1 MYLKKNIPQLRERIA
16 IGSRE
21 SRALGKLESRLANN
35 EFLRSSWFTR
45 WTNDAKT
52 EIEIGFFAR
61 VRQWIFDK
69 EKYQAFSVV
78 RQLVRNPSANRD
90 FLNEEIVSAT
100 TVNFG
105 KFFDEVES
113 NPLTKKQREAC
124 ASDEDA
130 TLVIAGAGTGKTSTI
145 VAKIGLLLLTKQC
158 TQDQILAISFT
169 TKSANELAERVKE
182 NLKVD
187 LRVSTFHKL
196 GLDTIAQLDGGKPN
210 LAPFAGDP
218 EEKAKVIDSVVSSLR
233 KDPSFLKDLLNFC
246 VFESV
251 EPKQTW
257 DFKTLSEYNNWLRS
271 NKIISL
277 DGIPKKSFQECVIA
291 NWLILNGI
299 KFEYEKPY
307 EHSTKTVEH
316 RQYCPD
322 FFLSDLGVYIEH
334 FGVDELGKT
343 APYIN
348 SFQYAEGMRW
358 KRETHKKYATSL
370 IETFSWEHEKGVL
383 LTGLESKLRTI
394 GCNFKPLDLND
405 ALDMLNKG
413 GMVSQFS
420 KLISTFLTLYKGNG
434 NRLSEHVRIRTIFG
448 ERREKLFLS
457 IFERIFAAY
466 ERRNRQHSEIDF
478 EDMISLSSLCVKSHP
493 EYAPY
498 RYILID
504 EFQDISPGRADL
516 VKSLLAN
523 ASDCALF
530 AVGDDWQS
538 IYRFAGADIGS
549 MTKFSEIFGSTR
561 QVALDTTF
569 RFDDQSVTASSAFV
583 LKNKAQI
590 RKSLTTIRKS
600 TSPSL
605 VLYKRAPNEPPLDWS
620 LNEISKIASA
630 GASVL
635 ILERYKFHLPQDS
648 EWSRLVKKFQNL
660 KLNKMSIHAAKGLE
674 ADYVVMGLRGGVW
687 GFPSQVI
694 DDPLFEMVL
703 TAPDDHPHAEERRLF
718 YVALTRARYKT
729 FLVCETGQDQSD
741 FASEL
746 LEGNEFPKEVFGLDT
761 KKLTCR
767 KCGSGSLR
775 LRDGSNGKF
784 YGCSNYPL
792 CGNTEQTCLQCGDGL
807 MTLENNR
814 KYSCHM
820 CGHEQSTC
828 PRCQTGMLI
837 AKKGKNGTF
846 YGCTNY
852 WDPEVNCSHT
862 ENP

>member
-1 MYLKKNIPQLRERIA
+1 LSQFIERTRELICS
-16 IGSRE
+16 GSNKSE
-21 SRALGKLESRLANN
+21 ALSRLEEHLASGK
-35 EFLRSSWFTR
+35 FLRSSWFTAWMR
-45 WTNDAKT
+45 EAS
-52 EIEIGFFAR
+52 EEVSIGFIAR
-61 VRQWIFDK
+61 IRQWLFQK
-69 EKYQAFSVV
+69 ETYQAARFIRQVLRSPEDCREALNREAIAAALRKFSV
-78 RQLVRNPSANRD
+78 
-90 FLNEEIVSAT
+90 
-100 TVNFG
+100 
-105 KFFDEVES
+105 FFDQVEK
-113 NPLTKKQREAC
+113 NPLTQRQREAC

-130 TLVIAGAGTGKTSTI
+130 TLVVAGAGTGKTSTI
-145 VAKIGLLLLTKQC
+145 LAKIGLLLHTKQC
-158 TQDQILAISFT
+158 TQEQILAISFT
-169 TKSANELAERVKE
+169 SKSANELAEKVQK

-210 LAPFAGDP
+210 LAPFAADP
-218 EEKAKVIDSVVSSLR
+218 EEKAKVIDSVVSELR
-233 KDPSFLKDLLNFC
+233 KDSRFLNDLLNFC

-251 EPKQTW
+251 EAKQTW

-277 DGIPKKSFQECVIA
+277 DGIPKKSYQECVIA
-291 NWLILNGI
+291 NWLILNGV
-299 KFEYEKPY
+299 KFEYEKSYQHP
-307 EHSTKTVEH
+307 TKTVEH

-322 FFLSDLGVYIEH
+322 FFLTDLGVYIEH
-334 FGVDELGKT
+334 FGVDESGKT

-358 KRETHKKYATSL
+358 KRDTHKTYSTSL
-370 IETFSWEHEKGVL
+370 IETFSWEHEKGIL
-383 LTGLESKLRTI
+383 LSGLESKLRAI
-394 GCNFKPLDLND
+394 GCDFKPIDLNE

-420 KLISTFLTLYKGNG
+420 KLTSTFLTLYKGNG
-434 NRLSEHVRIRTIFG
+434 NRLADHVRVKTLFG

-457 IFERIFAAY
+457 IFERIFSAY
-466 ERRNRQHSEIDF
+466 EQRNRDNSEIDF
-478 EDMISLSSLCVKSHP
+478 EDMISLASSCVKSHP
-493 EYAPY
+493 EFAPY

-516 VKSLLAN
+516 VKSFLTN
-523 ASDCALF
+523 APECALF

-549 MTKFSEIFGSTR
+549 MTKFREIFGSTR
-561 QVALDTTF
+561 QISLDTTF
-569 RFDDQSVTASSAFV
+569 RFDDQSVAASSAFV

-605 VLYKRAPNEPPLDWS
+605 VIYKRAPNEQPLDWS
-620 LNEISKIASA
+620 LNQIAKVAST
-630 GASVL
+630 GASVF

-660 KLNKMSIHAAKGLE
+660 KLDKMSIHAAKGLE

-703 TAPDDHPHAEERRLF
+703 TAADSHPHAEERRLF
-718 YVALTRARYKT
+718 YVGLTRARNKT

-741 FASEL
+741 FATEL
-746 LEGNEFPKEVFGLDT
+746 LTGDEFPKEVFGLDT
-761 KKLTCR
+761 KKLACI
-767 KCGSGSLR
+767 KCGSGTLL

-792 CGNTEQTCLQCGDGL
+792 CGNTEQTCPQCGDGL
-807 MTLENNR
+807 MALESNR
-814 KYSCHM
+814 KYSCHL
-820 CGHEQSTC
+820 CAHEQTAC
-828 PRCQTGMLI
+828 PRCHAGMLVV
-837 AKKGKNGTF
+837 KKGLNGPF
-846 YGCTNY
+846 YGCTNFR
-852 WDPEVNCSHT
+852 DPEVNCRYT
-862 ENP
+862 QNA

>member
-1 MYLKKNIPQLRERIA
+1 MNQPVERISEK
-16 IGSRE
+16 ICLRSNKSG
-21 SRALGKLESRLANN
+21 ALSQLDEQLASGK
-35 EFLRSSWFTR
+35 FFRSSWF
-45 WTNDAKT
+45 KT
-52 EIEIGFFAR
+52 WMREASDEVSIGFIAR
-61 VRQWIFDK
+61 IKQWVFQNDT
-69 EKYQAFSVV
+69 YQAARLIRQILRRPEDYRDALNLEIISTVTKNFS
-78 RQLVRNPSANRD
+78 D
-90 FLNEEIVSAT
+90 
-100 TVNFG
+100 
-105 KFFDEVES
+105 FFDHVEE
-113 NPLTKKQREAC
+113 NPLTQRQREAC

-130 TLVIAGAGTGKTSTI
+130 TLVVAGAGTGKTSTI
-145 VAKIGLLLLTKQC
+145 LAKIGLLLLTKQC

-169 TKSANELAERVKE
+169 SKSANELAERVRKK
-182 NLKVD
+182 LKVD

-210 LAPFAGDP
+210 LAPFAADS
-218 EEKAKVIDSVVSSLR
+218 EEKAKVIDSVVSELR
-233 KDPSFLKDLLNFC
+233 RDSRFLRDLINFC
-246 VFESV
+246 VYESV

-277 DGIPKKSFQECVIA
+277 DGVPKKSLQECVIA
-291 NWLILNGI
+291 NWLILNGV

-307 EHSTKTVEH
+307 QHSTKTVEH

-322 FFLSDLGVYIEH
+322 FFLTELGVYIEH
-334 FGVDELGKT
+334 FGVDESGNT

-348 SFQYAEGMRW
+348 SLQYAEGMRW
-358 KRETHKKYATSL
+358 KRETHKSYLTTL

-383 LTGLESKLRTI
+383 LSGLESKLRAI
-394 GCNFKPLDLND
+394 GCDFNPIDLNE
-405 ALDMLNKG
+405 ALDKLNKG

-420 KLISTFLTLYKGNG
+420 KLTSTFLTLYKGNG
-434 NRLSEHVRIRTIFG
+434 NRLADHVRVRTLFG

-457 IFERIFAAY
+457 IFERIFTAY
-466 ERRNRQHSEIDF
+466 EQRNRENSVIDF
-478 EDMISLSSLCVKSHP
+478 EDMISLASSCVRSHP
-493 EYAPY
+493 DFSPY

-504 EFQDISPGRADL
+504 EFQDISPGRANL
-516 VKSLLAN
+516 VKSFLAN
-523 ASDCALF
+523 APECALF

-561 QVALDTTF
+561 QIALDTTF
-569 RFDDQSVTASSAFV
+569 RFDDQSVAASSAFV

-605 VLYKRAPNEPPLDWS
+605 VIYKRAPNEQPLDWP
-620 LNEISKIASA
+620 LFQIAKIAVA

-648 EWSRLVKKFQNL
+648 EWSRLTKKFQNL
-660 KLNKMSIHAAKGLE
+660 KLDKMSIHAAKGLE
-674 ADYVVMGLRGGVW
+674 ADYVIMGLRGGVW

-703 TAPDDHPHAEERRLF
+703 TAADDHPHAEERRLF

-741 FASEL
+741 FATEL
-746 LEGNEFPKEVFGLDT
+746 LAGDEFPKEIFGLDT

-767 KCGSGSLR
+767 KCESGTLL

-792 CGNTEQTCLQCGDGL
+792 CGNTEQTCPQCGDGL

-814 KYSCHM
+814 KYSCHL
-820 CGHEQSTC
+820 CGHAQKTC
-828 PRCQTGMLI
+828 PWCHTGML
-837 AKKGKNGTF
+837 ALKKGQNGPF
-846 YGCTNY
+846 YGCTNFR
-852 WDPEVNCSHT
+852 DPDVNCRYTQSA
-862 ENP
+862 